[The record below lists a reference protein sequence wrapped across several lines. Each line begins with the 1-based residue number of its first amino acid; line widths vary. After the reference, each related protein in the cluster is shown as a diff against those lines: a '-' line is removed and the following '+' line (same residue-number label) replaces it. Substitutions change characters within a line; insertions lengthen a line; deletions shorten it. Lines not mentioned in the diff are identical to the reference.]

1 VPAAGGRGVPGQ
13 GLDRPLPGAWRELFG
28 AAAAEDPLYVS
39 VSAGRRHPG
48 MEHWAGLF
56 HERMETLL
64 DYLPGASVSLD
75 HQARTCWRRGWR

>member
-1 VPAAGGRGVPGQ
+1 
-13 GLDRPLPGAWRELFG
+13 
-28 AAAAEDPLYVS
+28 
-39 VSAGRRHPG
+39 

-75 HQARTCWRRGWR
+75 HQAEDVLTPGWR